1 MSAPSGAGISD
12 PRAKHRP
19 VNYGRP
25 STNQPLRLPRDTN
38 SPVARISSNPLSRSA
53 SQSSTFSSN
62 AIQVG
67 QPVDTSNSTARMV
80 AFTVD
85 NQTNAGASQL
95 TAAEQ
100 ARNLEAVNAR
110 KSGVLG
116 CIGKSPSNP
125 NPGCATPCDTID
137 CLEKMLVGNLLDL
150 DAKKLLCDAVTAT
163 ERAIKRDVDSAGDQL
178 LGAAKALTD
187 ISVINAP
194 LRVVNNFIGKIDPGQ
209 VANCL
214 GAQAVKDNIQG
225 KLRKAQNTVKKF
237 QKGYQDKIAKKFNDG
252 TAALQQFSLAPDQ
265 CNRPKPASLSGI
277 LV

>member
-1 MSAPSGAGISD
+1 MSAPSGAGVTD
-12 PRAKHRP
+12 PNARHRP
-19 VNYGRP
+19 VTYGR
-25 STNQPLRLPRDTN
+25 SSVNQPLRLPFNTN
-38 SPVARISSNPLSRSA
+38 SPVARLSSNPLSRSA
-53 SQSSTFSSN
+53 SQSNALFST
-62 AIQVG
+62 AVQVG
-67 QPVDTSNSTARMV
+67 KPVDTSNIAARTID
-80 AFTVD
+80 FTVA
-85 NQTNAGASQL
+85 NQTDAGASQL

-100 ARNLEAVNAR
+100 ARNLDAVNAR

-150 DAKKLLCDAVTAT
+150 DAKKLLCDSVTAT

-194 LRVVNNFIGKIDPGQ
+194 LRVLNNFIGKIDPGQ

-214 GAQAVKDNIQG
+214 GAQAVKDNVQG

-252 TAALQQFSLAPDQ
+252 TAALQQFSLAPSQ
-265 CNRPKPASLSGI
+265 CNTPKPSSLGT

>member
-12 PRAKHRP
+12 PSARHRP

-25 STNQPLRLPRDTN
+25 STNQPLRLPRN
-38 SPVARISSNPLSRSA
+38 IHSPVAQISSNPLSRSA
-53 SQSSTFSSN
+53 SQNSTLVSS
-62 AIQVG
+62 AVQVG
-67 QPVDTSNSTARMV
+67 QPVDTSNIVARTV
-80 AFTVD
+80 GFTVA

-95 TAAEQ
+95 TAAEE
-100 ARNLEAVNAR
+100 ARNLNAVNAR
-110 KSGVLG
+110 RSGVLG
-116 CIGKSPSNP
+116 CIGKTPTNP

-194 LRVVNNFIGKIDPGQ
+194 LKVVNNFISKIDPGQ

-214 GAQAVKDNIQG
+214 GAQAVKDNITG
-225 KLRKAQNTVKKF
+225 KLRKAQNTVRKF

-252 TAALQQFSLAPDQ
+252 TAALQQFSLAPSQ
-265 CNRPKPASLSGI
+265 CNTPTPASLGT